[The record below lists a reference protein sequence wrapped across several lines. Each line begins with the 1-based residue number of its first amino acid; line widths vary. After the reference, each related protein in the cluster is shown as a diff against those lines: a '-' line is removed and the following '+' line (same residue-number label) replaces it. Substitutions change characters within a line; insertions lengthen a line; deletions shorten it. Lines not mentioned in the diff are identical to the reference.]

1 LPWDTAP
8 RTAKRDFHRSIVL
21 AAKDLL
27 VHQAC
32 KRDII
37 RALIRSIWGRF
48 KVFADP
54 PIVTSV
60 TFAFPTHML
69 TSLCTFGISNFQ
81 TKTARMPRIPI
92 FRLGGAPE
100 KPAPPK
106 LAASTPYVSLE
117 GLAVGVD
124 NLRHDVVLS
133 PRVAE
138 AARAHIARLIA
149 RHGELEGLLAA
160 EAPAPSQGPSWMRNL
175 AGKVV
180 RPRIDPSDWKSLLT
194 DLQVA
199 SLNRAKKESK
209 LPLDVLARLAV
220 TKFLRTEM
228 NLQFAQVLERCRLL
242 LKSYDNMRQQKAH
255 EYRERLAGFQVRK
268 KIILRKAGQD
278 IFETLREVEKSTLAR
293 TRRSLFG
300 EETVAR
306 SYFTYPLFVNRL
318 LFSDDGRDDYLCA
331 EHYVMLGNWDRDP
344 DRYGR
349 LREVVSGYLRSLYGD
364 EITAETIDAWM
375 NVPDNARLLVGTGTP
390 EDSDEGLAQQERLAT
405 WVRLLEDEHMMENVI
420 ASYYV
425 VPLLS
430 EYAPRINPQQLKSA
444 LIDRAEC
451 DRVERL
457 IQEHGKLSPNSLYAA
472 VAKVAACRGAE
483 RAKVAARFLG
493 DFLHYHRDLRR
504 LEVLNGAL
512 DSVNLVPN
520 ERLQEL
526 SRVNGTLYEFLLPD
540 EQEAGE
546 SDRVLRH
553 VVLKADVRDST
564 RLTRMMMDKGLN
576 PASYFSLNFYDP
588 VNKLLEK
595 YGAQKVFLEG
605 DAIILAILERE
616 GESGLVSRMCVLARE
631 IIEIV
636 RGYNELMQR
645 SGMPQ
650 LELGLGI
657 TLQESAPLYLMDG
670 EHQIMISEALNESDR
685 LSSCNKHVRKIM
697 EPIAG
702 PFHVYAFQ
710 TGEVDEA
717 ANPEDV
723 TLNFNLSGIRMNE
736 AAFRKLQQEITLEPL
751 KARLPA
757 NLPSDKSEYRLFRA
771 TVPIDHDIF
780 RKIVVRESRI
790 PRIDAEDFSV
800 KGWTERHYY
809 EVCTDQAIYR
819 ALENKKGASGA

>member
-1 LPWDTAP
+1 
-8 RTAKRDFHRSIVL
+8 
-21 AAKDLL
+21 
-27 VHQAC
+27 
-32 KRDII
+32 
-37 RALIRSIWGRF
+37 
-48 KVFADP
+48 
-54 PIVTSV
+54 
-60 TFAFPTHML
+60 
-69 TSLCTFGISNFQ
+69 
-81 TKTARMPRIPI
+81 MPRIPI

-106 LAASTPYVSLE
+106 LAASTPYVSVE

-133 PRVAE
+133 PRLAE

-149 RHGELEGLLAA
+149 RHGELEGLLSA
-160 EAPAPSQGPSWMRNL
+160 EAPQPSQGPSWLRNL
-175 AGKVV
+175 AHKAV
-180 RPRIDPSDWKSLLT
+180 RPKSDPSDWKSLLT
-194 DLQVA
+194 ELQVA
-199 SLNRAKKESK
+199 SLNRAKKENK
-209 LPLDVLARLAV
+209 LPLDILARLAV

-228 NLQFAQVLERCRLL
+228 NQQFAQVLERCRLL
-242 LKSYDNMRQQKAH
+242 LKTYENMRQQKAH

-268 KIILRKAGQD
+268 KIILRKTGQD
-278 IFETLREVEKSTLAR
+278 IFETLREVEKSTLVR

-318 LFSDDGRDDYLCA
+318 VFSEDGRDDYLCA

-349 LREVVSGYLRSLYGD
+349 LREVVSGYLRSLYGE
-364 EITAETIDAWM
+364 EIVAEAIDSWM
-375 NVPDNARLLVGTGTP
+375 NVPENANLLVGTGTP
-390 EDSDEGLAQQERLAT
+390 EESDAGLAQQERLAA
-405 WVRLLEDEHMMENVI
+405 WVRLLEDEHIMEHVV

-472 VAKVAACRGAE
+472 VAKVASCRGAE
-483 RAKVAARFLG
+483 RAKVAARFLA
-493 DFLHYHRDLRR
+493 DFFHYHRDLRR
-504 LEVLNGAL
+504 LEILNGAL

-616 GESGLVSRMCVLARE
+616 GEPGLAVSRMCVLARE
-631 IIEIV
+631 IVEIV

-650 LELGLGI
+650 LELGLGM

-685 LSSCNKHVRKIM
+685 LSSCNKHVRRIM

-710 TGEVDEA
+710 VGDLDQT

-751 KARLPA
+751 KVRLPS
-757 NLPSDKSEYRLFRA
+757 NLASDKSEYRLFSA

-790 PRIDAEDFSV
+790 PRIDTADFSV
-800 KGWTERHYY
+800 KGWTDRHYY
-809 EVCTDQAIYR
+809 EICTDQAIYR